1 MNSRFKDLIGV
12 AVIVGVAFF
21 AYATL
26 VYVSAY
32 SKSVGP
38 GAYRTFSVSAEGEAV
53 AIPDIAQFS
62 FSVITQGGM
71 NIATLQTQN
80 VEKVNSA
87 IAFLKKQ
94 GVEDKDIETQQFSL
108 EPRYQSF
115 SCPRSLGGEA
125 VACPPS
131 EIVGYAIRQTVQVKA
146 RDFSKVGALL
156 SGVVE
161 QGANSVSQ
169 LFFTVDDPEAV
180 QQEARSQAIQKA
192 QEKARAMARAG
203 GFRLGRLIS
212 LQEGE
217 SYPYYPVYE
226 RADLGLGGTTPAP
239 APVPTI
245 EPGSQDV
252 KISVTLTYEI
262 R

>member
-1 MNSRFKDLIGV
+1 MNNRLKDLLGV
-12 AVIVGVAFF
+12 AAIAGVVFL

-62 FSVITQGGM
+62 FSVITQGGT
-71 NIATLQTQN
+71 NIASLQTQN
-80 VEKVNSA
+80 AEKVNSA
-87 IAFLKKQ
+87 VAFLKKQ
-94 GVEDKDIETQQFSL
+94 GVEDKDIKTQQFSL

-115 SCPRSLGGEA
+115 SCPRPLGGEA
-125 VACPPS
+125 VPCPPS
-131 EIVGYAIRQTVQVKA
+131 EIVGYTIHQTVQVKV
-146 RDFSKVGALL
+146 RDFAKVGAVV

-169 LFFTVDDPEAV
+169 LFFTIDDLEGV
-180 QQEARSQAIQKA
+180 QQEARGQAIQKA
-192 QEKARAMARAG
+192 QEKARSMARAG
-203 GFRLGRLIS
+203 DFRLGRLIS
-212 LQEGE
+212 LQEGG
-217 SYPYYPVYE
+217 YPYYPVYE
-226 RADLGLGGTTPAP
+226 RADLGMGGAVSAP

-245 EPGSQDV
+245 EPGSQEV
-252 KISVTLTYEI
+252 KVSVTLTYEI